1 MIILVIRVKSYSDIG
16 LRVSNE
22 PESLNA
28 HQFPLNSFEPNDSLA
43 NNEDLDDV
51 DLSAIGDE
59 VLAEGTVDA
68 STGGVQV
75 KYLDERFNRLNEFCA
90 SLCNLYPASSSDVLI
105 TFYLNGL
112 NIFKRTLSLGG
123 EQRRER
129 GSDE

>member
-1 MIILVIRVKSYSDIG
+1 MKVLTEYGIILQKSRSLVIKGSQLGYNMIILVIRVKSFSDIG

-22 PESLNA
+22 LESFNA
-28 HQFPLNSFEPNDSLA
+28 NQVPSNLFKPNDSLA

-75 KYLDERFNRLNEFCA
+75 KSLN
-90 SLCNLYPASSSDVLI
+90 S
-105 TFYLNGL
+105 
-112 NIFKRTLSLGG
+112 
-123 EQRRER
+123 RENATY
-129 GSDE
+129 EVE

>member
-1 MIILVIRVKSYSDIG
+1 MIILMIRVKSYRDIG
-16 LRVSNE
+16 LRVSDV

-28 HQFPLNSFEPNDSLA
+28 NQVPLNSIEPNDSLA

-75 KYLDERFNRLNEFCA
+75 K
-90 SLCNLYPASSSDVLI
+90 SLY
-105 TFYLNGL
+105 
-112 NIFKRTLSLGG
+112 
-123 EQRRER
+123 
-129 GSDE
+129 

>member
-16 LRVSNE
+16 LRVSNV

-28 HQFPLNSFEPNDSLA
+28 NQVPSNSLESNDSLA

-75 KYLDERFNRLNEFCA
+75 KSLN
-90 SLCNLYPASSSDVLI
+90 S
-105 TFYLNGL
+105 
-112 NIFKRTLSLGG
+112 
-123 EQRRER
+123 RENATY
-129 GSDE
+129 EVE